1 MQERRKEQRWPAYL
15 GGRIVFNGRQT
26 TEDCLVRN
34 TSAGGARL
42 VLHRAALLPDEFCL
56 QIPKRQV
63 EFSVRTCWRRFG
75 DVGVEMA
82 PVEVA
87 EPVDLELA
95 RRMRELETNNEALKR
110 RLVDLTESST

>member
-15 GGRIVFNGRQT
+15 GARIVFAGRQPT
-26 TEDCLVRN
+26 SDCLVRN

-42 VLHRAALLPDEFCL
+42 VVHRAALLPDEFSL

-63 EFSVRTCWRRFG
+63 EFKVRTRWRSFEEI
-75 DVGVEMA
+75 GVEMT

-87 EPVDLELA
+87 EPVDLEVA
-95 RRMRELETNNEALKR
+95 RRMRELEASNETLKR
-110 RLVDLTESST
+110 RLVDMTEAST